1 MSVLIRSDGGAWRE
15 PSEHGYENE
24 ATLQEILYQHP
35 ALVPGIKGAA
45 VACKEF
51 QSGIGPADVV
61 VLNEEGVITLVECKL
76 ASNPQVRRE
85 ITGQVLDYASR
96 MWRMPVDEFE
106 RLWIKAST
114 DKISP
119 FTALGDEEGRLR
131 AIVEENLDAGRFNL
145 VLAVDRLSDDLRRIV
160 EFLNEVTVA
169 STGVIAVEYQ
179 HLREGDV
186 EMLIPSSYGAE
197 LVEAKTEA
205 KSHRPAWTIEQ
216 YFDWVD
222 EHDPE
227 GSGAV
232 RGLVQELESVGFL
245 VYGGKASTPSLNCG
259 LDVPFVGRRYPVC
272 MYTNEKRGALVE
284 VRFTDFKKYPEITTR
299 LVDRLREIPDL
310 PIPLHVV
317 IDSGFT
323 RRPNISARE
332 FTVEAATALPLAV
345 RTALFG

>member
-1 MSVLIRSDGGAWRE
+1 MSVLIRIDGGAWRE
-15 PSEHGYENE
+15 PSEQGYENE

-35 ALVPGIKGAA
+35 ALVPGIRGAA

-96 MWRMPVDEFE
+96 MWRMPVDKFE
-106 RLWIKAST
+106 RLWINASA

-119 FTALGDEEGRLR
+119 FTALGDEEGRVR
-131 AIVEENLDAGRFNL
+131 ALVEENLNAGRFNL
-145 VLAVDRLSDDLRRIV
+145 VLAVDRLNDDLRRIV

-179 HLREGDV
+179 RMREGAV

-197 LVEAKTEA
+197 LVEAKSETKVQRLE
-205 KSHRPAWTIEQ
+205 WTIDQ

-222 EHDPE
+222 EFDPA
-227 GSGAV
+227 GSSSV
-232 RGLVQELESVGFL
+232 RALVAELESVGFL

-259 LDVPFVGRRYPVC
+259 LDVPRIGRR
-272 MYTNEKRGALVE
+272 
-284 VRFTDFKKYPEITTR
+284 
-299 LVDRLREIPDL
+299 
-310 PIPLHVV
+310 
-317 IDSGFT
+317 
-323 RRPNISARE
+323 
-332 FTVEAATALPLAV
+332 
-345 RTALFG
+345 